1 MRYSVG
7 WPIPLLIIFKW
18 TNTKF
23 RCVYMCT
30 YEDYEWVKVNGFRFV
45 YSSAITRADPFPPI
59 ACQHRIRKDT
69 ILYARIY
76 NYTRIYKCIY
86 TQTYLCE
93 RVCKSTTARSIRPSF
108 DGPAICSLSRYQKR
122 VGNSSDPRTFAS
134 YTNVSRIYKLNVSL
148 FFSCFFSFFTEE
160 IRKLYIK

>member
-7 WPIPLLIIFKW
+7 WPMLLVIILYIIFKL

-23 RCVYMCT
+23 MCVYMCT

-59 ACQHRIRKDT
+59 ARQHRIRKDT
-69 ILYARIY
+69 ILYVRIY

-86 TQTYLCE
+86 THTYLCE

-108 DGPAICSLSRYQKR
+108 DGPTICSLSRYQKR
-122 VGNSSDPRTFAS
+122 VGNSSDPRTSAS
-134 YTNVSRIYKLNVSL
+134 YTDVSRIYKLNV
-148 FFSCFFSFFTEE
+148 FHFFSFFFFFTGE
-160 IRKLYIK
+160 I